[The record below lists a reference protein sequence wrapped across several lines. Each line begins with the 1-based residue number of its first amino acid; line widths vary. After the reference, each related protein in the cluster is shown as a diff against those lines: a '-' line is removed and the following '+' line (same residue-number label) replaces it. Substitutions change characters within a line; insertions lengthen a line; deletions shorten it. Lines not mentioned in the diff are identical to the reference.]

1 MQEKCLR
8 LCESLQNL
16 TGIPVTPLSRE
27 CSDSFYEVASPCR
40 FCTIC
45 PYAHKNEV
53 NTHLYGLNEAYRWD
67 GQFIYYCP
75 MALIFVAVT
84 VLDEAGELD
93 GGMIAGPIIMGNIQ
107 DSACYIEHP
116 ELHAEI
122 MKIPQRSTT
131 QVRQLEELM
140 STVASSLYYEN
151 FADKRSY
158 NQQQFLNTI
167 YDMRAKYMDEKEH
180 YAYILEAENQLC
192 TLVANRDKSGSQDLL
207 NRLLGHIFF
216 YHAGNIQDIKARTL
230 ELIVVISRA
239 VISAGANI
247 GDIFR
252 HSTSYAQGVDKC
264 TSIDELSRWVSEVVH
279 QFLSVS
285 FDYIEI
291 KHSDIV
297 YKVIAYIRDNCQ
309 KQLTLESIANEVYL
323 SKSYLSSIFK
333 QETGVSISEYI
344 NKSRIEYSKKLLTTT
359 TMPLIDIAC
368 ECGFSDQSYFSRV
381 FKKHTGESPKQYRSS
396 RPPISNQK

>member
-1 MQEKCLR
+1 MHKKCSE
-8 LCESLQNL
+8 LCENIQSL

-27 CSDSFYEVASPCR
+27 YADSFYEMATPSR

-45 PYAHKNEV
+45 PYAPKNEV
-53 NTHLYGLNEAYRWD
+53 NTHLYGLSEAYRWD

-75 MALIFVAVT
+75 MAFIFVAVA

-93 GGMIAGPIIMGNIQ
+93 GGMVAGPVVMGNIQ
-107 DSACYIEHP
+107 DTVCYIEHP
-116 ELHAEI
+116 ELHSEI
-122 MKIPQRSTT
+122 KRITRRNTT
-131 QVRQLEELM
+131 QVRQLADLM
-140 STVASSLYYEN
+140 SAVANSLYYES

-158 NQQQFLNTI
+158 NQQQFLNAI

-192 TLVANRDKSGSQDLL
+192 TLIANRDKASSQDLL

-216 YHAGNIQDIKARTL
+216 YHAGNIQDIKARTM

-239 VISAGANI
+239 IISAGANV

-252 HSTSYAQGVDKC
+252 YNTTYAKGLDNCST
-264 TSIDELSRWVSEVVH
+264 IDELSRWVSEVIH

-285 FDYIEI
+285 FDYVEI

-297 YKVIAYIRDNCQ
+297 FKASAFIRDNCQ
-309 KQLTLESIANEVYL
+309 KAITLEDIANEVFL

-333 QETGVSISEYI
+333 QETGFSISEYI
-344 NKSRIEYSKKLLTTT
+344 NKARVEKSKELLNTTDY
-359 TMPLIDIAC
+359 PLIVVAN
-368 ECGFSDQSYFSRV
+368 ECGFGDQSYFSRI
-381 FKKHTGESPKQYRSS
+381 FKKFTGESPKQYRSTH
-396 RPPISNQK
+396 PPMKR